1 MYNGFKTIERSYIMM
16 NCKELLRIVNPPT
29 WTIFFSINPKLCRSF
44 KSIDIEH
51 NMRILAINMIVDG
64 EY

>member
-1 MYNGFKTIERSYIMM
+1 MVLKPLKGVIMM
-16 NCKELLRIVNPPT
+16 NCKDILRIVNPPA

-44 KSIDIEH
+44 KSIEVEH
-51 NMRILAINMIVDG
+51 DMRILAINMIVDG